1 MSTSSVERRYEV
13 TLIRPRGERLT
24 LLIPRTAEEIAQ
36 LRAHGHKLTAVSIEE
51 PFRTFPRL
59 LSPTPAPKANAP
71 RNEPK
76 PNPYADS
83 LTALAK
89 LIKHAEATRN
99 DGLEQRAIAA
109 LAELLK
115 GSGIKASA
123 E

>member
-1 MSTSSVERRYEV
+1 MGIEQRYEV

-24 LLIPRTAEEIAQ
+24 LLVPRTAAEVEE
-36 LRAHGHKLTAVSIEE
+36 LRRHGHKLTAVSVEE

-59 LSPTPAPKANAP
+59 LSPAPAPKVNAP
-71 RNEPK
+71 KNEPK

-83 LTALAK
+83 LQALAK

-109 LAELLK
+109 LGELLK

-123 E
+123 GE